1 MILRTRSLSFSLNT
15 LFNKSLQKP
24 EILLELLSY
33 IFYEKE
39 GHRNISFE
47 ILISPIGK
55 KCLLNHLIEIY
66 PNSLFKYCVKDEKH
80 RIYENVEFI
89 RILHGCLEFD
99 STRNLLISY
108 LYKNEEIL
116 KFLLRNIQTIEMRD
130 FFLNFFIF
138 EIPSSGHSHHSN
150 VINSTSSFRMEKK
163 EIQEKR
169 ISLNNGNK
177 IKEEMIDILLNQL
190 FNEDTCSNAMVILEQ
205 VFSDHLFLNSNFILT
220 RVLKERNEEIQHYS
234 LNLLESILL
243 KCQKEDVF
251 IFYILNN
258 SLSEFVNLLKN
269 TEDLNQVSLQTCI
282 LTHY

>member
-1 MILRTRSLSFSLNT
+1 
-15 LFNKSLQKP
+15 
-24 EILLELLSY
+24 
-33 IFYEKE
+33 
-39 GHRNISFE
+39 
-47 ILISPIGK
+47 
-55 KCLLNHLIEIY
+55 LLNHLIEIY
-66 PNSLFKYCVKDEKH
+66 PNSLFKYCEKDEKH

-99 STRNLLISY
+99 STRNLLITY

-138 EIPSSGHSHHSN
+138 EIPSSGSHN
-150 VINSTSSFRMEKK
+150 VTSITTSSFRMEKK

-169 ISLNNGNK
+169 ISLNRNK
-177 IKEEMIDILLNQL
+177 IKEDMIDILLNQL
-190 FNEDTCSNAMVILEQ
+190 FHEDTCSNAMIILEH

-220 RVLKERNEEIQHYS
+220 RILKERNQEIQHYS

-251 IFYILNN
+251 VFYILNN
-258 SLSEFVNLLKN
+258 SLNEFVNLLKN
-269 TEDLNQVSLQTCI
+269 HSELNQVSYKSVLTLLRFKHI
-282 LTHY
+282 LVY